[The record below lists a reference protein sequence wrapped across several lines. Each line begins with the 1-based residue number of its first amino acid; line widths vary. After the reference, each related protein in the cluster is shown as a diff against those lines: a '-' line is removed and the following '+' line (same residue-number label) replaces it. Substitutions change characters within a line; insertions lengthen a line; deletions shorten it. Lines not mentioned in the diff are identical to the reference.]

1 MLEKLLKLYVMAT
14 TVGVTSPTPHLFGP
28 PGSGKSTVCQ
38 QAADLL
44 GVNLH
49 VVNVSRISPLAL
61 EGDDVVNETRDKLNL
76 ILARMWAELKDGDI
90 LLLDEFLRGFPEV
103 YNGLLDILTSRA
115 VAGRQL
121 PNVFIVA
128 ASNSTV
134 AYDAALEDRLL
145 HIPVADPRKSKL
157 ERERL
162 QKLFVD
168 SLGLSPQMATSYE
181 VEQLFEQEVLPT
193 FEVLDS
199 LGKGSSRKKQTL
211 GAGLAEGSSLRH
223 LIGQAQLR
231 EVHSSELKEV
241 LDTNNRKALRDSKPQ
256 YVFLYSGRETYIEDY
271 TKTTDILEEAALN
284 NRLNPLQLQNYQ
296 LNLQLIELEAAKNIE
311 REKERTTNEPI
322 FD

>member
-1 MLEKLLKLYVMAT
+1 MT
-14 TVGVTSPTPHLFGP
+14 
-28 PGSGKSTVCQ
+28 
-38 QAADLL
+38 
-44 GVNLH
+44 
-49 VVNVSRISPLAL
+49 
-61 EGDDVVNETRDKLNL
+61 
-76 ILARMWAELKDGDI
+76 
-90 LLLDEFLRGFPEV
+90 
-103 YNGLLDILTSRA
+103 
-115 VAGRQL
+115 
-121 PNVFIVA
+121 
-128 ASNSTV
+128 
-134 AYDAALEDRLL
+134 
-145 HIPVADPRKSKL
+145 
-157 ERERL
+157 
-162 QKLFVD
+162 
-168 SLGLSPQMATSYE
+168 TSYE

-241 LDTNNRKALRDSKPQ
+241 LDTNNRKALKDSKPQ
-256 YVFLYSGRETYIEDY
+256 YVFLYSGRESYVEDY

-311 REKERTTNEPI
+311 KEKERTTNEPI